1 MYNQT
6 NQPMNGTENNMNPA
20 YQPMQP
26 GFSYYENSSGT
37 HPFMDPAAAP
47 DISFMTV
54 GDEDSAYALQPDPS
68 CKSAT
73 LPHGVVNAEGS
84 RFIEVPDFDSMTKYM
99 MSVDGLNKRTELYG
113 FLNKLLHTGQLSEIV
128 GFQVQN
134 QNICGNDCILERFNY
149 WELCRDAFIV
159 DIAVKL
165 KLKTRSGEQKWS
177 GVLVCWGGFHEKF
190 DLIPEELVESTIDD
204 RRGFV
209 PLDSH
214 LIQVYRAY
222 EVDIE
227 AERLW
232 EKYGLAEALK
242 DPSKRKARKLAE
254 RMGLTVLRLPIYE
267 HKGLSSILFFEAGT
281 ILVGADRI
289 EKDENGNTIIIK
301 DDHGE
306 PMEIPANT
314 IVINENRIEE
324 QYEDFPIFHECFH
337 YEKHFLAFRLQKLT
351 SSDTRFIKKRQV
363 PIVPGMN
370 QKDYLFLMENYANR
384 GAYALWMPASD
395 TRRRITERVSQIS
408 TYKHKGELY
417 ELVGASV
424 ACQLSMPHFRMR
436 ARMIQ
441 LGYLE
446 AKGILHYV
454 ERKRIRPFAFDP
466 DSLRAEELTFL
477 ITPAKIKNLCKECE
491 EFRAV
496 VNNKRYVYAEGH
508 MVFNSPMFVQQY
520 GEIYKLTD
528 FGIANVDVCCLR
540 FVRIY
545 VQKNLGEYVLG
556 RMYMD
561 AEYVERTLFY
571 LNDMLKQPDMNNF
584 RAKKAYKDAFPVTF
598 KEAVDMLK
606 SQNAGTTYAKMA
618 EYLHMDDSTFQRALT
633 DPRKYKNED
642 FIMALCLYF
651 KLPDWISE
659 LLFKRAHV
667 MLDPDDERHAAM
679 LEILRARSC
688 DGMDAAQEFLR
699 ECGVDL
705 LNW

>member
-1 MYNQT
+1 
-6 NQPMNGTENNMNPA
+6 
-20 YQPMQP
+20 
-26 GFSYYENSSGT
+26 
-37 HPFMDPAAAP
+37 
-47 DISFMTV
+47 
-54 GDEDSAYALQPDPS
+54 
-68 CKSAT
+68 
-73 LPHGVVNAEGS
+73 
-84 RFIEVPDFDSMTKYM
+84 
-99 MSVDGLNKRTELYG
+99 
-113 FLNKLLHTGQLSEIV
+113 
-128 GFQVQN
+128 
-134 QNICGNDCILERFNY
+134 
-149 WELCRDAFIV
+149 
-159 DIAVKL
+159 
-165 KLKTRSGEQKWS
+165 
-177 GVLVCWGGFHEKF
+177 
-190 DLIPEELVESTIDD
+190 
-204 RRGFV
+204 
-209 PLDSH
+209 
-214 LIQVYRAY
+214 
-222 EVDIE
+222 
-227 AERLW
+227 
-232 EKYGLAEALK
+232 
-242 DPSKRKARKLAE
+242 
-254 RMGLTVLRLPIYE
+254 
-267 HKGLSSILFFEAGT
+267 
-281 ILVGADRI
+281 
-289 EKDENGNTIIIK
+289 
-301 DDHGE
+301 
-306 PMEIPANT
+306 
-314 IVINENRIEE
+314 
-324 QYEDFPIFHECFH
+324 
-337 YEKHFLAFRLQKLT
+337 
-351 SSDTRFIKKRQV
+351 
-363 PIVPGMN
+363 
-370 QKDYLFLMENYANR
+370 
-384 GAYALWMPASD
+384 
-395 TRRRITERVSQIS
+395 
-408 TYKHKGELY
+408 
-417 ELVGASV
+417 
-424 ACQLSMPHFRMR
+424 
-436 ARMIQ
+436 MIQ